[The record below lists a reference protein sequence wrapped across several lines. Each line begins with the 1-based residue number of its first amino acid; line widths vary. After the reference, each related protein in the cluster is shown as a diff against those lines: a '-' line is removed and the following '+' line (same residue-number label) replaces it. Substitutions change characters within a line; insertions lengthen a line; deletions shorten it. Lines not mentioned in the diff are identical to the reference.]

1 MYTLIIS
8 TSISELYTT
17 MQYYIVYSVVV
28 TSGQVTLRNMSITL
42 YFFFFYIVIGNEIKK
57 KLHQKVI
64 K

>member
-1 MYTLIIS
+1 MYSLIIS

-42 YFFFFYIVIGNEIKK
+42 YFFFFLYCNWE
-57 KLHQKVI
+57 
-64 K
+64 